1 MPQPLGINNNYP
13 NSNSNGRLN
22 FNLKINIKWMLIQKF
37 FSSINKGVWFKWF
50 GAKEEMKILY
60 T

>member
-13 NSNSNGRLN
+13 
-22 FNLKINIKWMLIQKF
+22 KINIKWMLIQKF